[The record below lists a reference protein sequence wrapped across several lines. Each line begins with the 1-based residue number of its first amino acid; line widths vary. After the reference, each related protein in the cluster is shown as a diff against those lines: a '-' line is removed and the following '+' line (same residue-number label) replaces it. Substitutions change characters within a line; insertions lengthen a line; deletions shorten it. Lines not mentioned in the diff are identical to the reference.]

1 MAVINILYMPL
12 FVIGLLVVTTVVLY
26 FIEGRRQW

>member
-1 MAVINILYMPL
+1 MLINILYMPL
-12 FVIGLLVVTTVVLY
+12 LVIGLLVVTAVVLY